1 MSIENSPTRIDALP
15 PGVRT
20 SFEKA
25 DGP

>member
-25 DGP
+25 D

>member
-25 DGP
+25 